1 MFEFNSSVEFENLC
15 KTHKYV
21 LVDFYAPWCGPCKTM
36 AQYLSELNNSDLLI
50 VKGNVDDLQDFSE
63 NSWKFSKK
71 ILLLPL
77 FEFSKINSNFL
88 LQ

>member
-1 MFEFNSSVEFENLC
+1 MFELNSSVEFENLC

-50 VKGNVDDLQDFSE
+50 VKANVDDLQDFSDVPSALMLAYYL
-63 NSWKFSKK
+63 NLRLTLSLNKYGT
-71 ILLLPL
+71 
-77 FEFSKINSNFL
+77 
-88 LQ
+88 